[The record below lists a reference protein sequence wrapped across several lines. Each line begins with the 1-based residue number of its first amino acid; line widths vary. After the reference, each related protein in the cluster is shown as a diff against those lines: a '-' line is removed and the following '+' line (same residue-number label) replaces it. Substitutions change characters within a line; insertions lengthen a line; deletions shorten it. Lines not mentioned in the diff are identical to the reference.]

1 MADAKKPEAPE
12 GAPGDEKKYV
22 TIEDVKALLDKRD
35 KQMVGKFDTGFAE
48 LKELLGKRTAEAE
61 PKPAET
67 AADKPAAV
75 EETPA
80 YRSLKRQLEE
90 TNARVKA
97 AEDARLAEAARA
109 TDLRLRQ
116 QLSES
121 LTAAGVDPKG
131 VRQAVMILVDGEK
144 RVRVG
149 EDGAIVFRDGAD
161 EVDLAT
167 GLKGWMKS
175 EDALRFLPPRGTNGS
190 GDKGSGKTPPK
201 PSAAGQP
208 SREELAV
215 QFQQA
220 LMGGAVGVG

>member
-1 MADAKKPEAPE
+1 VADAKKPEAPE
-12 GAPGDEKKYV
+12 GAPGDERKYV
-22 TIEDVKALLDKRD
+22 TIDDVKALLDKRD
-35 KQMVGKFDTGFAE
+35 KQVAARFDTGFAE
-48 LKELLGKRTAEAE
+48 LKEMLGKRAVEAE
-61 PKPAET
+61 SKPAEA
-67 AADKPAAV
+67 AADKPAPV
-75 EETPA
+75 EESPA

-97 AEDARLAEAARA
+97 AEDARLAEAAKA

-144 RVRVG
+144 RVRIG
-149 EDGAIVFRDGAD
+149 EDGELVFRDGAD

-175 EDALRFLPPRGTNGS
+175 EDALRFLPPRGANGS
-190 GDKGSGKTPPK
+190 GEKVTGKTPPK
-201 PSAAGQP
+201 PGGAGQP
-208 SREELAV
+208 SQEELAV
-215 QFQQA
+215 KLQQA
-220 LMGGAVGVG
+220 LMGSAIGVG